1 MAILHMPLGI
11 RGLGLKTYLWEPLT
25 IDVIKATG
33 EYEIAQGKAA
43 VPEALQHL
51 KTEYWNT

>member
-51 KTEYWNT
+51 KTEYWST